1 MGTHWGEPASYDR
14 LDEVRR
20 DAAAVA
26 ALWQGAQVLPVG
38 SRGVLPTRESAT
50 AVEFVT
56 TPAGGPYDPQRHWL
70 LGRDGDRVSFTM
82 IDDEIDGVT
91 IREVGAHLAPV
102 DLELST
108 MAVAMA
114 EWHRLEPHCP
124 RCGGPSLVTAAGS
137 ARTCPTCRRDLF
149 PRTDPAVIVAVV
161 DESDR
166 LLLGHQ
172 ASWPAGRFSVLA
184 GFVEAGESLEQ
195 AVHREVL
202 EEVGVR
208 LHDVTYVASQPWPFP
223 RSIMLGFTA
232 RATGTEIRVD
242 GTEIVEARWFPRQE
256 LRVGVASGEVG
267 LPTPASI
274 ASRLVAGWLN
284 RG

>member
-102 DLELST
+102 DLNCRRWLSPWRSGT
-108 MAVAMA
+108 AWSLTRPRVVARHWSRRQA
-114 EWHRLEPHCP
+114 P
-124 RCGGPSLVTAAGS
+124 RARAPLPRDLLPARPGGDRRGGRRVGSVVARAPGLLAAAGS
-137 ARTCPTCRRDLF
+137 RYWRASSRR
-149 PRTDPAVIVAVV
+149 
-161 DESDR
+161 
-166 LLLGHQ
+166 
-172 ASWPAGRFSVLA
+172 
-184 GFVEAGESLEQ
+184 
-195 AVHREVL
+195 
-202 EEVGVR
+202 
-208 LHDVTYVASQPWPFP
+208 
-223 RSIMLGFTA
+223 
-232 RATGTEIRVD
+232 
-242 GTEIVEARWFPRQE
+242 
-256 LRVGVASGEVG
+256 
-267 LPTPASI
+267 
-274 ASRLVAGWLN
+274 ASRWSRRCIAKYW
-284 RG
+284 RRSA